1 MNLSCLLPLLR
12 QKPAYHQLIQRL
24 ATAGADNEAAVLDA
38 AKPFLIAALYEELGL
53 PTLAIVPHP
62 EDARRLHEQLQ
73 VWCQPSTSL
82 LRFAEPD
89 LLPYRHLPSSPSA
102 TLERPQAL
110 TALTLSRGGDGP
122 PLIVSSALAA
132 ISKTIPPAEFTSA
145 FHTLTQGMAADP
157 QDLIPGWQAMG
168 YEMEEIVEVSGTI
181 SRRGGIIDIFPASDQ
196 WPVRIEFLGNQI
208 ESLRL
213 FNPEDQRSTQQI
225 SAVTITPTRE
235 TLDTGNIIDYLD
247 ADNSIVIIDS
257 PEETKAVVERLNRE
271 AAEFKKENSET
282 GELPPQAAAS
292 YFTWNELEP
301 RFRTRRLLALASW
314 ESSEASA
321 GGLPFTLP
329 QSYGGRLGNF
339 LESAKEAIQ
348 ARQRLVVIS
357 HQANRLAE
365 LLQEAG
371 LYSQAT
377 SQIDR
382 VPPSGSVTLIHGSL
396 ARGWAMRNELT
407 LVTDAEVFG
416 FVKQPRPSKKTPVRR
431 RWLVP
436 QLEAGDYVTHVD
448 HGIGKFIGLSRL
460 ITDRVEREYLALQY
474 AAGDRLYVP
483 TDQIGRLTRYVGTS
497 DQAPTLSR
505 LGTHDWHR
513 TRERVKESVDHIARE
528 LLALYAAREVTVGF
542 AFSPDTLWQQELE
555 ASFPYVETPDQA
567 EAVAVVKDDMESLK
581 PMDRLICGDV
591 GYGKTE
597 VALRAAF
604 KAVMDGKQVAV
615 LVPTTVLAQQHF
627 STFGERLQ
635 AFPLRVEMLSRFC
648 SREEEAQIVRGVASG
663 AIDICIGTHR
673 LLQKDIFFKDLG
685 LAIIDEEQRFGVV
698 QKERLKQMR
707 KEINVLTLSA
717 TPIPRTLHMSLTGI
731 RDMSIMETP
740 PEERL
745 SIKSFVGTYDDTI
758 VRQAILRE
766 LERNG
771 QVFFVHNRVQDIAL
785 TVDKL
790 RALLP
795 EARMAMAHGQMP
807 EDQLER
813 VMTEF
818 MAGKHD
824 VLVTTTIVQLGL
836 DMPSVN
842 TLVVDQADKFGLT
855 QLYQLRG
862 RVGRGINQA
871 YAYFLFDKGKQLT
884 PQAHKRLQT
893 IFEATELG
901 AGFGIAMKDL
911 EIRGAGNLLGARQS
925 GHIAAIGFDLYS
937 QMLAEA
943 VEELKEGRPSG
954 TEKRADEPTPSIALP
969 LTAYIPEDYVPSLA
983 TRLSLYR
990 RLASIQGTEEIDS
1003 MARELGD
1010 RFGPLPQPAENLLQM
1025 LEIKVLAARAGV
1037 ESIRAQG
1044 RQIVL
1049 TMAPGKTA
1057 NMLVHPAEYENH
1069 IRATATQIKL
1079 DSKRLGSKWQLALKR
1094 LLQG

>member
-12 QKPAYHQLIQRL
+12 QMPAYQQLVQRL
-24 ATAGADNEAAVLDA
+24 ATASAEHETTVLDA

-53 PTLAIVPHP
+53 PALVIVPHP
-62 EDARRLHEQLQ
+62 EDAGRLHEQLQ
-73 VWCQPSTSL
+73 LWCPPSASL
-82 LRFAEPD
+82 HRFAEPD
-89 LLPYRHLPSSPSA
+89 LLPYRHLPSSPPA
-102 TLERPQAL
+102 MLERPQAL
-110 TALTLSRGGDGP
+110 AALALGRGGDRP

-132 ISKTIPPAEFTSA
+132 ISKTIPPTEFTSV
-145 FHTLTQGMAADP
+145 FNTLTQGMAADP
-157 QDLIPGWQAMG
+157 QNLIPRWQDMG
-168 YEMEEIVEVSGTI
+168 YEMEEIVEVPGTM
-181 SRRGGIIDIFPASDQ
+181 SKRGGIIDIFPASDR
-196 WPVRIEFLGNQI
+196 WPVRMEFLGKQI
-208 ESLRL
+208 ESIRL
-213 FNPEDQRSTQQI
+213 FNPVDQRSTQQI
-225 SAVTITPTRE
+225 PAVTITPTRE
-235 TLDTGNIIDYLD
+235 TLNTGNIIDYLD

-271 AAEFKKENSET
+271 AREFRRENSEV
-282 GELPPQAAAS
+282 GELPAQAAAP
-292 YFTWNELEP
+292 YFAWEELEP
-301 RFRTRRLLALASW
+301 RLGTRKRLVLAPW
-314 ESSEASA
+314 DSSEAST
-321 GGLPFTLP
+321 GDLPFTLP

-339 LESAKEAIQ
+339 LEAAKEAIE

-371 LYSQAT
+371 LYSPAT
-377 SQIDR
+377 SLIDR
-382 VPPSGSVTLIHGSL
+382 VPPYGSVTLIQGSL
-396 ARGWAMRNELT
+396 ARGWVMSNELT
-407 LVTDAEVFG
+407 LVTDAELFG
-416 FVKQPRPSKKTPVRR
+416 FVKQPRPSKKMPVRR

-436 QLEAGDYVTHVD
+436 QLDPGDYVAHVD

-460 ITDRVEREYLALQY
+460 STDRVEREYLVLQY

-483 TDQIGRLTRYVGTS
+483 ADQIGRLTRYVGTS
-497 DQAPTLSR
+497 DRAPTLSR

-513 TRERVKESVDHIARE
+513 TRNRVKESVDHIARE
-528 LLALYAAREVTVGF
+528 LLALYAAREVTAGF

-567 EAVAVVKDDMESLK
+567 EAVAAVKDDMERPK

-627 STFGERLQ
+627 TTFGERLQ

-648 SREEEAQIVRGVASG
+648 SQEKAAQIVQGVASG

-673 LLQKDIFFKDLG
+673 LLQKDIFFRDLG

-745 SIKSFVGTYDDTI
+745 SIKTYVGTYDDTLI
-758 VRQAILRE
+758 RQAILRE

-771 QVFFVHNRVQDIAL
+771 QVFFVHNRVQDIAM
-785 TVDKL
+785 TVGKL
-790 RALLP
+790 QALLP

-807 EDQLER
+807 EDRLER
-813 VMTEF
+813 VMADF
-818 MAGKHD
+818 IAGKHD
-824 VLVTTTIVQLGL
+824 VLVATTIVQLGL

-884 PQAHKRLQT
+884 PQAHKRLRT

-943 VEELKEGRPSG
+943 VEELKAGESG
-954 TEKRADEPTPSIALP
+954 ETRKREDEPTPSIALP
-969 LTAYIPEDYVPSLA
+969 LTAYIPEEYVPSLA
-983 TRLSLYR
+983 TRLNLYR
-990 RLASIQGTEEIDS
+990 RLASIQSTEEVDN
-1003 MARELGD
+1003 MAQELGD
-1010 RFGPLPQPAENLLQM
+1010 RFGPLPQPAESLLQM
-1025 LEIKVLAARAGV
+1025 LEIKILAARAGV

-1044 RQIVL
+1044 KQIVL
-1049 TMAPGKTA
+1049 SMAPGKTA
-1057 NMLVHPAEYENH
+1057 NMLAHPTEYGDA
-1069 IRATATQIKL
+1069 IRVTTTQIRL
-1079 DSKRLGSKWQLALKR
+1079 DTKRLGSKWRLALKR
-1094 LLQG
+1094 LLSG